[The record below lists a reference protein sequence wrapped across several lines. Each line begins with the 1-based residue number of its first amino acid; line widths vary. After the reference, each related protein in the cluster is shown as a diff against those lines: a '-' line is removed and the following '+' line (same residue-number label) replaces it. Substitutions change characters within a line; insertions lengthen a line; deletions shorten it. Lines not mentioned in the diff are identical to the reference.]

1 VANEKE
7 ADMQLGAVPQQRV
20 TAKTVAT
27 GVTDTTDIDCAGADR
42 LTVVWRLK
50 ATVTVGDLTV
60 NLVRPYAADGTTLL
74 NVVLP
79 AASAT
84 AAAVGGSDVWAV
96 STYDLRGF
104 QKVRLEAK
112 NNNAGTLSLDIHTFT
127 S

>member
-1 VANEKE
+1 
-7 ADMQLGAVPQQRV
+7 MQLGAVPQALL
-20 TAKTVAT
+20 TAKSVAT
-27 GVTDTTDIDCAGADR
+27 GVTDTTDLDVTGADK

-60 NLVRPYAADGTTLL
+60 NLVRAYAADKTTLL

-84 AAAVGGSDVWAV
+84 ATAVGGSDVWAV
-96 STYDLRGF
+96 STYDLRGL

-112 NNNAGTLSLDIHTFT
+112 NNNAGTLNLDIHTFT